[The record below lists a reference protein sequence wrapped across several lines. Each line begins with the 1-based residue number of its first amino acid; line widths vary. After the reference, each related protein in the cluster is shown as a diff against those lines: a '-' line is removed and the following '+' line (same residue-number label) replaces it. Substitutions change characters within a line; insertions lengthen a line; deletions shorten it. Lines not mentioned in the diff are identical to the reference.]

1 MENGGRRG
9 GGGERELADDS
20 QGRCVF
26 GEFPMP
32 IQGFFL
38 LRTGGRSLGC
48 HNTSHTPMHT
58 PLLSHLTQEEEHSKA
73 ERETQKEENTR
84 EK

>member
-1 MENGGRRG
+1 MEEG

-32 IQGFFL
+32 IQGFFFSE
-38 LRTGGRSLGC
+38 RGAGRQGATILATHLC
-48 HNTSHTPMHT
+48 T
-58 PLLSHLTQEEEHSKA
+58 PLSFPI
-73 ERETQKEENTR
+73 
-84 EK
+84 

>member
-1 MENGGRRG
+1 MEV
-9 GGGERELADDS
+9 GGERELADDS

-38 LRTGGRSLGC
+38 LRTGAGRQGSTILA
-48 HNTSHTPMHT
+48 TPPRT
-58 PLLSHLTQEEEHSKA
+58 PSSFPNYVVTQEEEHSKA